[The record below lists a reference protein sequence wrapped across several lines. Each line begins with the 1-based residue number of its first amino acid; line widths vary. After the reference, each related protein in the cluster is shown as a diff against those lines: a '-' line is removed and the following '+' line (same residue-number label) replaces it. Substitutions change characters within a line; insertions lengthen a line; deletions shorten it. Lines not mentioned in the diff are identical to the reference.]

1 MKRFLFLSLISLCAC
16 TEPQGILLQTFESTS
31 NNLDETEAISV
42 SKTTALRIA
51 GNFFNK
57 KTSRSTSTTEEVFT
71 INDSIGVPLM
81 YVINYSYGGF
91 VVVSSKKTYYPV
103 IAYSDKYDF
112 PEGDMPEGLVEWI
125 QDVKKDI
132 SNSKMSDDA
141 CQSHI
146 RYLWN
151 LYDNKDDSN
160 VLQSRSTGDEMRAYA
175 ARITEL
181 RALYPGYHFY
191 PLSQCSADVFSY
203 GGDEILANFKNLA
216 SQYKSPEQYTIVAVK
231 DNTKRNC
238 VGPLLSTKWHQNSP
252 FNAKCPNQSKAG
264 CVAIA
269 MAQIMKFHEHPK
281 TYNWNNMP
289 DETATN
295 DTQQLIYDIGDAV
308 DMDYGTDMS
317 GSNID
322 KAKNA
327 FINQFQYN
335 AVIKDFNYKETA
347 NELLIHNRPVYMR
360 GSDKQFLFWDWDGHA
375 WACDGANSIDYETF
389 YFIEYR
395 DGGPGYYRYSSSD
408 KPSCDEPG
416 TCGYSMLSFHMN
428 WGWVNGSY
436 NGWYGFNNV
445 NVGGSNYEHNR
456 KNLYINPK

>member
-160 VLQSRSTGDEMRAYA
+160 VLQSRSTGDEMSAYA

-289 DETATN
+289 D
-295 DTQQLIYDIGDAV
+295 
-308 DMDYGTDMS
+308 
-317 GSNID
+317 
-322 KAKNA
+322 
-327 FINQFQYN
+327 
-335 AVIKDFNYKETA
+335 
-347 NELLIHNRPVYMR
+347 
-360 GSDKQFLFWDWDGHA
+360 
-375 WACDGANSIDYETF
+375 
-389 YFIEYR
+389 
-395 DGGPGYYRYSSSD
+395 
-408 KPSCDEPG
+408 
-416 TCGYSMLSFHMN
+416 
-428 WGWVNGSY
+428 
-436 NGWYGFNNV
+436 
-445 NVGGSNYEHNR
+445 
-456 KNLYINPK
+456 